1 MFFLL
6 PLYFCLP
13 SRFRPSL
20 TSHLKSSLVIIYHLG
35 SVSCNSAHLKKELA
49 EWCTTEPEGNKH
61 NKRCN
66 IYDRQQDTL
75 QLEKPSSMSAAL
87 FLSILHFTFYF
98 LCTLLCFSS
107 CCEDGAFFYYC
118 LLLSSFV
125 HLVQSL
131 QLAVG
136 CFWKG
141 ICPCF
146 CMCQLPSS
154 HMLY

>member
-35 SVSCNSAHLKKELA
+35 SVLCNSARLKKELA

-75 QLEKPSSMSAAL
+75 QLES
-87 FLSILHFTFYF
+87 
-98 LCTLLCFSS
+98 LLP
-107 CCEDGAFFYYC
+107 C
-118 LLLSSFV
+118 LLLSFFPS
-125 HLVQSL
+125 
-131 QLAVG
+131 
-136 CFWKG
+136 C
-141 ICPCF
+141 I
-146 CMCQLPSS
+146 LPSTS
-154 HMLY
+154 FALCFAFPVAVKIVVPFSTTICFYPALSILFRACS